1 MYIVTNFIQKIIYN
15 YYIIAF
21 LLLKYEI
28 IQNNNYIGKYRI
40 TKLEENYEM
49 CYVIKI
55 TNAI

>member
-1 MYIVTNFIQKIIYN
+1 MYTVTNFIQKIIYN

-40 TKLEENYEM
+40 IKLKENYEM
-49 CYVIKI
+49 C
-55 TNAI
+55 